1 MIMQK
6 QTIIIRIVFNEK
18 AFRLFPRRR
27 TGVPDRAIQDYG
39 MISSVY
45 FKRSAL
51 VCALAAAFP
60 LAAQAED
67 TLIVTAKPD
76 DSASAQTQGYSAK
89 TSTGATKTDQPLIT
103 TAQSVSVITRQQI
116 ADQGANTVSQALQYT
131 PGVYSSFGGGAT
143 RFDTISLRGY
153 HGGDVDN
160 LFLDGMRLMSDGGSH
175 NVLQIDPWFIERV
188 DVIRGPSSAL
198 YGQSVPGGVV
208 NLTSK
213 RPQFSQQGHF
223 RLTGGTQNTKGA
235 AFDYTD
241 AINDQWAW
249 RLIGMTRSSDTQYD
263 HTREERYA
271 ISPSLLWQPD
281 SDTSLLLRAYLQ
293 KDPSGGYHGSLPLDG
308 TRYAHNGRKLS
319 PSTNEGDP
327 GDGYQR
333 REQIY
338 SYEFNHQFNDVWS
351 AYSAGSYTHTNVSLD
366 QVYQVGWVGDSD
378 MLSRGYS
385 GSRGSLD
392 AWSTDN
398 RLRADFTT
406 GELAHTLILGAEY
419 HRFRNDLWTGAGN
432 AAPLNPFTGYT
443 PQTGH
448 TITYSDNNNR
458 RYYQTGFYLQDE
470 MVWNR
475 WHLDVSG
482 RYDRIV
488 SQQVSDTSGTSNRRS
503 DDHIS
508 GRASLLYALDN
519 GLSPYLSYSQA
530 ITPAMLPGAD
540 GTLLKPTT
548 AEQVEAGL
556 KFQPPGSSDLYSIAI
571 YDLMQKDVATRDP
584 NIATATYIPAGKV
597 HSQGVELE
605 AHNQITPQLSTIAS
619 YTWNR
624 LRFQDTKDGTDSN
637 TPQLSPDQMA
647 SFWARYQLPAGIT
660 VGAGVR
666 YIGKQW
672 ADDAN
677 TERLPSVTLID
688 AMARADLGAWS
699 TAMKGAYIQVNA
711 NNIGDREYLSGCYGT
726 GNCYWGAER
735 SVTATVGYDF

>member
-1 MIMQK
+1 MN
-6 QTIIIRIVFNEK
+6 V
-18 AFRLFPRRR
+18 
-27 TGVPDRAIQDYG
+27 AI
-39 MISSVY
+39 SR
-45 FKRSAL
+45 KRPGL
-51 VCALAAAFP
+51 LYALAVALPFT
-60 LAAQAED
+60 AQAEE
-67 TLIVTAKPD
+67 TVVVIATPPA
-76 DSASAQTQGYSAK
+76 SASAPTEGYSAS
-89 TSTGATKTDQPLIT
+89 TSLGATKTDQPLIT
-103 TAQSVSVITRQQI
+103 TAQSVSVVTRQQM
-116 ADQGANTVSQALQYT
+116 ADQGAIPYQPGAGIY

-143 RFDTISLRGY
+143 RFDAISLRGY

-213 RPQFSQQGHF
+213 RPQFSQQGHI

-333 REQIY
+333 RQQIY
-338 SYEFNHQFNDVWS
+338 SYEFDHQFTDVWS
-351 AYSAGSYTHTNVSLD
+351 VYSAGSYTHTNVSLD
-366 QVYQVGWVGDSD
+366 QVYQVGWIDDSD
-378 MLSRGYS
+378 MLARGYS

-392 AWSTDN
+392 GWSTDN
-398 RLRADFTT
+398 RLRADFNT
-406 GELAHTLILGAEY
+406 GDLAHTLILGAEY
-419 HRFRNDLWTGAGN
+419 HRFRNDLWTGAGGGPLTRLAAIPRRPDIPLPTATTIIAAITRPGCICRMRWSGTAGMWMFPPATTASFPSRSAIPGGPQTAVQTTISA
-432 AAPLNPFTGYT
+432 AAPRCCT
-443 PQTGH
+443 P
-448 TITYSDNNNR
+448 
-458 RYYQTGFYLQDE
+458 
-470 MVWNR
+470 
-475 WHLDVSG
+475 
-482 RYDRIV
+482 
-488 SQQVSDTSGTSNRRS
+488 
-503 DDHIS
+503 
-508 GRASLLYALDN
+508 LDN

-540 GTLLKPTT
+540 GKPLKPTT

-571 YDLMQKDVATRDP
+571 YDLTQKDVATRDP

-605 AHNQITPQLSTIAS
+605 AHHQITPQLSTIAS
-619 YTWNR
+619 YTESSAFPGHQR
-624 LRFQDTKDGTDSN
+624 R
-637 TPQLSPDQMA
+637 
-647 SFWARYQLPAGIT
+647 
-660 VGAGVR
+660 
-666 YIGKQW
+666 
-672 ADDAN
+672 
-677 TERLPSVTLID
+677 
-688 AMARADLGAWS
+688 
-699 TAMKGAYIQVNA
+699 
-711 NNIGDREYLSGCYGT
+711 DRQ
-726 GNCYWGAER
+726 
-735 SVTATVGYDF
+735 